1 MPGEIKGII
10 TALVTPFRPDDSI
23 DEEGL
28 RVLLRRQVEQGVHGV
43 AVVAGSGEYV
53 NLSETE
59 RSRVVEISV
68 DELAGRIPVIAGVL
82 SPNTRDASLW
92 AGKATRLGADALL
105 VLTPYYNR
113 PSINGLIDHFRR
125 IAEATNL
132 PVLIYNNPGRTGI
145 NLSPEDYVRLAN
157 IPGIKGIKECNRDLA
172 TLSQTISH
180 LGTRWTSILCGE
192 DDLLYPALELGTAGG
207 ILTTSNVMPSQ
218 WVAMYRAIV
227 EGDHETARAIHY
239 EVLPFFRAI
248 YSDNHPALIKKA
260 LMLLGLPAGRTRA
273 PLADPTMEQEERLRK
288 LIKRTKLVG

>member
-10 TALVTPFRPDDSI
+10 TALVTPFKPNDSI

-28 RVLLRRQVEQGVHGV
+28 RVLLRRQVEQGIHGV

-53 NLSETE
+53 NLSESE
-59 RSRVVEISV
+59 RSIVIEMSVEEV
-68 DELAGRIPVIAGVL
+68 GGRIPVIAGVL
-82 SPNTRDASLW
+82 SPNTRDAVFW
-92 AGKATRLGADALL
+92 AERATQLGTNAIL

-113 PSINGLIDHFRR
+113 PCIKGLIGHFRA

-145 NLSPEDYVRLAN
+145 NLSPEDYVRLAD

-192 DDLLYPALELGTAGG
+192 DDLLYPALELGAAGG

-248 YSDNHPALIKKA
+248 YSHNHPALIKKA
-260 LMLLGLPAGRTRA
+260 LTLLGLPAGRTRA

-288 LIKRTKLVG
+288 LIKTTKLVG